1 MRCAVGVILS
11 QILHWICQGAS
22 CDEQDGTRVG
32 CPLDRKVG
40 AVMAGSDDTICPHC
54 GGALSDLTAREARIS
69 ELEHRVERY
78 NELAAKDRAD
88 AAALLEKAQRIYD
101 EAASK

>member
-1 MRCAVGVILS
+1 
-11 QILHWICQGAS
+11 
-22 CDEQDGTRVG
+22 
-32 CPLDRKVG
+32 
-40 AVMAGSDDTICPHC
+40 MAGSDDTICSHC

-101 EAASK
+101 EAALKQHNPHC